1 MKRYLLLLTALVLV
15 HITSCTKQSLP
26 SISLSS
32 DKEDVTVTS
41 YNNSVAFTLSWEKTG
56 GNAEISQIYIQFS
69 PDKEFVSP
77 YVLRS
82 SGDSFIVTFKDLKKI
97 QDYFGILNNYTLIIR
112 MLAEGEGV
120 SSVYSNK
127 VRVNINIE

>member
-1 MKRYLLLLTALVLV
+1 MKSYLLLLTALVLLFT
-15 HITSCTKQSLP
+15 TSCTKQSLP
-26 SISLSS
+26 SINLST
-32 DKEDVTVTS
+32 DTEEVNVTS
-41 YNNSVAFTLSWEKTG
+41 YNNSVAFTLSWEETG
-56 GNAEISQIYIQFS
+56 GNTEISQIYVQFC

-97 QDYFGILNNYTLIIR
+97 QDNFGILENYTLIIR
-112 MLAEGEGV
+112 LLVEGEEV

-127 VRVNINIE
+127 VRVNVNIE